1 MAKGRKLDKKEHSA
15 VISKL
20 LMYIRPYRKYLVL
33 SIFSALVSV
42 VCTLAFP
49 MLTGEAIDTI
59 SSRNWALFYDYLL
72 VLLAVAGLSAIFQF
86 VLNQS
91 NNKMAYSIIRDIRRD
106 LFDHLQEL
114 PISYLDSHTQ
124 GDIVSRMIAD
134 VDQIADGLLMG
145 FTQLFTGV
153 LTIVGT
159 LGCLFYI
166 NWIVALVVVLVTPIS
181 LFTASF
187 IAKRTYSLFHKQ
199 SEARGEQTSYIDE
212 MISGASVVNAFSREG
227 KVEDRFEDLNGT
239 WASFSL
245 LATFYSSLTNPVTRF
260 VNSLVYT
267 GVALSGGLS
276 ALMGKLS
283 VGALSATLTY
293 ASQYTKPFNEISGV
307 MTELQN
313 ALASADRVFELI
325 DEKREIEDKENA
337 IELKSP
343 DGNIDIDRVYFS
355 YNPNQHLI
363 EDFSLSV
370 KHGMKVAIVG
380 PTGCGKTTV
389 INLLMRFYDVNSGSI
404 SVDGNDIRDIK
415 RKSLRKS
422 YGMVLQDTW
431 LKNGTIRENLLF
443 SNPNASNED
452 IERVVKLCH
461 LDSLIDTLPLGYDE
475 MISDEADSISQGQK
489 QLMCIA
495 RVMLSNP
502 SMLILDEATSSID
515 TRTELMIQEAFGHM
529 MKGRTSFIVAH
540 RLSTIKSADLI
551 LVMNNGNIVEKG
563 THEEL
568 LAMNGFYANLYN
580 SQFAV

>member
-1 MAKGRKLDKKEHSA
+1 MAKGRKLDKKERSA

-72 VLLAVAGLSAIFQF
+72 VLLAVAGLSAVFQF

-91 NNKMAYSIIRDIRRD
+91 NNKMAYSIIRDIRRE

-227 KVEDRFEDLNGT
+227 NVEDRFEDLNGT
-239 WASFSL
+239 WAGFSL

-452 IERVVKLCH
+452 IEKVVKLCH

>member
-1 MAKGRKLDKKEHSA
+1 MAKGRKLDKKERSA

-72 VLLAVAGLSAIFQF
+72 VLLAVAGLSAVFQF

-91 NNKMAYSIIRDIRRD
+91 NNKMAYSIIRDIRRE

-239 WASFSL
+239 WAGFSL

-404 SVDGNDIRDIK
+404 AVDGNDIRDIK

-452 IERVVKLCH
+452 IKKVVKLCH

>member
-1 MAKGRKLDKKEHSA
+1 MAKGRKLDKKERSA

>member
-1 MAKGRKLDKKEHSA
+1 MAKGRKLDKKERSA

-72 VLLAVAGLSAIFQF
+72 VLLAVAGLSAVFQF

-239 WASFSL
+239 WADFSL